1 MMHALRAY
9 SLPLLLAFG
18 VHAAVALALSHGW
31 RPPPADPRIIEPNIV
46 DAALLVLEQP
56 KPRAAPRSTA
66 PPAPKPEPRE
76 REGVPRKPP
85 LERPVAEP
93 EVDPLAEQRRQG
105 EEAERE
111 RQREQEA
118 RQKRLNA
125 LAESAFEEALEREMM
140 DFGQDANEPAALSYI
155 DGIYRAVVSNWSRPP
170 SARNDME
177 AQLRV
182 ELIPTGEVIS
192 VTVISS
198 SGNSAFDRSAE
209 AAVRKARR
217 FEVPSET
224 RLFERHFR
232 SFVLL
237 FKPQDL
243 LR

>member
-1 MMHALRAY
+1 MPTFRDY

-31 RPPPADPRIIEPNIV
+31 KPPAVEPRIIKPDIV
-46 DAALLVLEQP
+46 NAALLVLERP
-56 KPRAAPRSTA
+56 KPAPAPRPTPA
-66 PPAPKPEPRE
+66 PTPPATKPEQ
-76 REGVPRKPP
+76 
-85 LERPVAEP
+85 PVAEVP
-93 EVDPLAEQRRQG
+93 KPKVDPLAEQRREQ

-111 RQREQEA
+111 RQREEEA

-125 LAESAFEEALEREMM
+125 LAESAFEEALERELM
-140 DFGQDANEPAALSYI
+140 DLGQDADEPATLTYI
-155 DGIYRAVVSNWSRPP
+155 DGIYRAVVANWSRPP

-177 AQLRV
+177 AHLQV
-182 ELIPTGEVIS
+182 ELIPTGEVVS
-192 VTVISS
+192 VTVTSS

>member
-1 MMHALRAY
+1 MNSLRDY

-31 RPPPADPRIIEPNIV
+31 KPPAVEPRIIKPDIV
-46 DAALLVLEQP
+46 NAALLVLERP
-56 KPRAAPRSTA
+56 TPAPAPRPVSP
-66 PPAPKPEPRE
+66 PPAPKPQPD
-76 REGVPRKPP
+76 
-85 LERPVAEP
+85 RPVAEVP
-93 EVDPLAEQRRQG
+93 KPKVDPLAQQRREQEQR
-105 EEAERE
+105 ERE
-111 RQREQEA
+111 RQREEEA

-125 LAESAFEEALEREMM
+125 LADSAFEEALEREMM
-140 DFGQDANEPAALSYI
+140 DLGQDTDETASLTYI
-155 DGIYRAVVSNWSRPP
+155 DGIYRAIVANWSRPP

-177 AQLRV
+177 ARLRV
-182 ELIPTGEVIS
+182 ELIPTGEVVS

-198 SGNSAFDRSAE
+198 SGNSAFDRSAQ

-217 FEVPSET
+217 FEVPGEI

>member
-1 MMHALRAY
+1 MRTFRDY

-31 RPPPADPRIIEPNIV
+31 KPPAVEPRIIKPDIV
-46 DAALLVLEQP
+46 NAALLVLERP
-56 KPRAAPRSTA
+56 KPAPAPRPVSP
-66 PPAPKPEPRE
+66 PPAPKP
-76 REGVPRKPP
+76 KPQP
-85 LERPVAEP
+85 DPPVAEVP
-93 EVDPLAEQRRQG
+93 KPKVDPLAQQRREQEQR
-105 EEAERE
+105 ERE
-111 RQREQEA
+111 RQREEEA

-125 LAESAFEEALEREMM
+125 LADSAFEGALEREMM
-140 DFGQDANEPAALSYI
+140 DLGQDTDETAARTYVG
-155 DGIYRAVVSNWSRPP
+155 GIYRAVVANWSRPP

-177 AQLRV
+177 AHLRV
-182 ELIPTGEVIS
+182 ELIPTGEVVS

-198 SGNSAFDRSAE
+198 SGNSAFDRSAQ

-217 FEVPSET
+217 FEVPDEIG
-224 RLFERHFR
+224 LFERHFR

>member
-1 MMHALRAY
+1 MHRFRDY

-31 RPPPADPRIIEPNIV
+31 KPPPAEPRIIRPDIV
-46 DAALLVLEQP
+46 NAALLVLERP
-56 KPRAAPRSTA
+56 KPQARSTPA
-66 PPAPKPEPRE
+66 PPPPAPKPEP
-76 REGVPRKPP
+76 KPD
-85 LERPVAEP
+85 RPVAEP
-93 EVDPLAEQRRQG
+93 QKPKIDPLAEQRREQ

-111 RQREQEA
+111 RQREEEA

-125 LAESAFEEALEREMM
+125 LAESAFEEELERELMNL
-140 DFGQDANEPAALSYI
+140 GQDTDEPATLTYI
-155 DGIYRAVVSNWSRPP
+155 DGIYRAVVANWSRPP

-177 AQLRV
+177 AQLQV
-182 ELIPTGEVIS
+182 ELIPTGEVVS

-198 SGNSAFDRSAE
+198 SGSSAFDRSAE
-209 AAVRKARR
+209 TAVRKARR
-217 FEVPSET
+217 FEVPSEIG
-224 RLFERHFR
+224 LFERHFR

>member
-1 MMHALRAY
+1 MNSLRDY

-31 RPPPADPRIIEPNIV
+31 KPPAVEPRIIKPEIV
-46 DAALLVLEQP
+46 NAALLVLERP
-56 KPRAAPRSTA
+56 KPAPAPRTASA
-66 PPAPKPEPRE
+66 PPTPSLPPPTPTPKP
-76 REGVPRKPP
+76 
-85 LERPVAEP
+85 ERPVAATDVP
-93 EVDPLAEQRRQG
+93 KPKVDPLAEQRREQ
-105 EEAERE
+105 EQRERE
-111 RQREQEA
+111 RQREEEA

-125 LAESAFEEALEREMM
+125 LADSAFEQALEREMM
-140 DFGQDANEPAALSYI
+140 DLGQDTDETAALTYI
-155 DGIYRAVVSNWSRPP
+155 GGIYRAVVANWSRPP

-182 ELIPTGEVIS
+182 ELIPTGEIVS
-192 VTVISS
+192 VTIISS
-198 SGNSAFDRSAE
+198 SGNSAFDRSAQ

-217 FEVPSET
+217 FEVPSEIG
-224 RLFERHFR
+224 LFERHFR